1 MRNFGEATFRGGDDK
16 HVAQTRDSDY
26 IIVPEEAA
34 ANPDLAVLLGARMP
48 DVVPGMEEGG
58 SAAVAQGNDEQSQY
72 EAAMMLAEF
81 IEDTERNFE
90 GILSFIDQQALER
103 KVKAEK
109 EAKAAEEAGEEEEGL
124 DAAVADEDA
133 PPAPRERK
141 PGKAIVATLIGEDRH
156 DVTVL
161 VAEANGFTRE
171 PTIRESTRERRRRV
185 NRPRRRQML

>member
-1 MRNFGEATFRGGDDK
+1 
-16 HVAQTRDSDY
+16 
-26 IIVPEEAA
+26 
-34 ANPDLAVLLGARMP
+34 
-48 DVVPGMEEGG
+48 
-58 SAAVAQGNDEQSQY
+58 
-72 EAAMMLAEF
+72 MLAEF

-124 DAAVADEDA
+124 EAAVADEDA